1 MRLPQLVLC
10 PDKRQRT
17 VKVETESLVP
27 WMVPFNLARS
37 CKTTADYSPVNERD
51 VSMPR

>member
-1 MRLPQLVLC
+1 MLQPQEVLC
-10 PDKRQRT
+10 PDKRQRR

-27 WMVPFNLARS
+27 WMVLFNPAKS
-37 CKTTADYSPVNERD
+37 CKTTADYSLVSEGD

>member
-27 WMVPFNLARS
+27 WMMPLNLAKP
-37 CKTTADYSPVNERD
+37 CKTTGTLLPLSDRD
-51 VSMPR
+51 VSLPR